1 MSSRHAETRPPLIP
15 QPPTTRD
22 ALREAVRQIAL
33 ARLPEFDRD
42 LGEAFDQAIQLSSPT
57 PLRLFLEKWAT
68 LVAILRNPERARR
81 LQEAERALADP
92 GISDEAFRAAR
103 ETVAGVLDA
112 ASREVLGEVAR

>member
-1 MSSRHAETRPPLIP
+1 MTAQREEPPIPVLP
-15 QPPTTRD
+15 QPPMTRE
-22 ALREAVRQIAL
+22 ALRAAVRQLDLTKL
-33 ARLPEFDRD
+33 AEFDSD
-42 LGEAFDQAIQLSSPT
+42 LGQAFDHAVQLSSTT
-57 PLRLFLEKWAT
+57 PMRLFLEKWAT
-68 LVAILRNPERARR
+68 LVAILRHPERARR